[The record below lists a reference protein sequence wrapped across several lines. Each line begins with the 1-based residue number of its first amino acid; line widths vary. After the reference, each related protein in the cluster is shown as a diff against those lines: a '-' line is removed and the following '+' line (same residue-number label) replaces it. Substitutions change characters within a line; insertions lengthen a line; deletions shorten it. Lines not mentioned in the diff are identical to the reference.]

1 MPLFFVNCERTVLF
15 SVKRDLA
22 PPFTTL
28 MQVFGASRQM
38 HVFSQSLDWFIGLP
52 ESFVIGRGVKVAGA
66 SYSKWLKL
74 DKL

>member
-1 MPLFFVNCERTVLF
+1 
-15 SVKRDLA
+15 
-22 PPFTTL
+22 

-38 HVFSQSLDWFIGLP
+38 YVFSQSLDWFIGLP